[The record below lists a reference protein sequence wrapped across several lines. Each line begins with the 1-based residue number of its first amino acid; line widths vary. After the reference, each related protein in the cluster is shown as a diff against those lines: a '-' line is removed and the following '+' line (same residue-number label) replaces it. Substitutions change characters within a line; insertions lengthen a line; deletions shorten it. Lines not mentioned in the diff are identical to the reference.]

1 MKETDMTTT
10 ATTYIGGEKYELQP
24 LVFRQMKQIWPLL
37 QSHMTAPTVP
47 LGEATIEG
55 IAASVANEMK
65 AAEDAIKMIAIAMRD
80 PEKDADWIEDH
91 LRADEIPLLQQTI
104 MKLLE
109 ISGMTS
115 GNAEAELDKM
125 TSQFLESGQSVSME
139 TSTD

>member
-1 MKETDMTTT
+1 MTTT
-10 ATTYIGGEKYELQP
+10 ATAYIGGETYELQP

-37 QSHMTAPTVP
+37 QSHMTAPSMP
-47 LGEATIEG
+47 SGEATVEG
-55 IAASVANEMK
+55 VSAAVTNEMK
-65 AAEDAIKMIAIAMRD
+65 AAEDAIKMIAIALRD

-115 GNAEAELDKM
+115 GNATEELEKM
-125 TSQFLESGQSVSME
+125 TSQFLEPGQNPSTE